1 MINSYIAIDLET
13 TGLDPKM
20 DKIIEIGALK
30 VVDGQVVEEYAT
42 LVNPRRK
49 LEPQTIELTGI
60 DNLMLEETPGIE
72 EVIEEIVQ
80 FCEGFALLGHHI
92 IFD

>member
-30 VVDGQVVEEYAT
+30 VIDGQVVE
-42 LVNPRRK
+42 
-49 LEPQTIELTGI
+49 
-60 DNLMLEETPGIE
+60 
-72 EVIEEIVQ
+72 
-80 FCEGFALLGHHI
+80 
-92 IFD
+92 